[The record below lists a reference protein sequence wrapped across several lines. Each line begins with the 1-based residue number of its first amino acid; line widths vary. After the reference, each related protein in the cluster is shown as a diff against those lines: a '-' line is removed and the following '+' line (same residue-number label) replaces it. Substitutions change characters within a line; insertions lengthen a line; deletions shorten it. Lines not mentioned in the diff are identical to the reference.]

1 MMYMEEEV
9 KGKKGKEEFEVIVE
23 WVIRK
28 LKLPEFTGE
37 NVEERIKRWA
47 LYSLGLDEKTQD
59 IYLYLEKVGSST
71 TTEIAK
77 EFNIS
82 PTTARSKLDDLHA
95 LGLVDY
101 IGREYHLTHT
111 TLSRS
116 INLVLIP
123 RITDTL
129 RYIAKIAASIE
140 REGRVPTYVE
150 RHGRNIE
157 KIVYFAPLV
166 ITGRMVEEWYR
177 RGKKIR
183 LISMGP
189 IRFEKDIDP
198 EIAESVFESIVSF
211 GPVKIDEKLYTT
223 ISHTFT
229 KIFAPIE
236 FY

>member
-1 MMYMEEEV
+1 MGEES
-9 KGKKGKEEFEVIVE
+9 KGEKMGEEFEVIVE
-23 WVIRK
+23 WIIRK

-37 NVEERIKRWA
+37 NVEERIKRWV

-116 INLVLIP
+116 INLALIP

-140 REGRVPTYVE
+140 KGGRVPVYVE
-150 RHGRNIE
+150 KHGKNIE
-157 KIVYFAPLV
+157 KLVYFANII
-166 ITGRMVEEWYR
+166 ITGRMVEGWYR
-177 RGKKIR
+177 QGKRIR
-183 LISMGP
+183 LVSMGP

-198 EIAESVFESIVSF
+198 EMAESVFESIVSF
-211 GPVKIDEKLYTT
+211 GPVKIDEELYASLSHKFVKL
-223 ISHTFT
+223 FG
-229 KIFAPIE
+229 PIE